1 MTTPEIEELKQLVK
15 QKYGKTLAT
24 TTDFEE
30 FSLYLKKKEDKNVSS
45 STLKRLYGYVSDEHK
60 PRLTTLDPLAQY
72 IGHAD
77 YKDFVCWLKNSTL
90 YNSSFFMADQLTS
103 SQLTAGTELVIGWSP
118 NRMLTLR
125 YLGESLYEVVTT
137 ENSKLLCGDRFVAG
151 CFIKGQPLLLALC
164 RTRRS
169 AHHAVC
175 GRTPRRAHGGKVE
188 ETQRQGGRNKEIE
201 TKGILRGF

>member
-1 MTTPEIEELKQLVK
+1 MAMR
-15 QKYGKTLAT
+15 AT
-24 TTDFEE
+24 
-30 FSLYLKKKEDKNVSS
+30 
-45 STLKRLYGYVSDEHK
+45 STSRGLRRST
-60 PRLTTLDPLAQY
+60 RWQY

-137 ENSKLLCGDRFVAG
+137 ENSKLLCGDRFVTG
-151 CFIKGQPLLLALC
+151 CFIKGQPLLLPYVERDGA
-164 RTRRS
+164 RTMPFVAGRHGGLTVVRLKKRS
-169 AHHAVC
+169 A
-175 GRTPRRAHGGKVE
+175 KVE
-188 ETQRQGGRNKEIE
+188 ETK
-201 TKGILRGF
+201 K

>member
-137 ENSKLLCGDRFVAG
+137 ENSKLLCGDRFVTG
-151 CFIKGQPLLLALC
+151 CFIKGQPLLLSYVERDGA
-164 RTRRS
+164 RTMPFVAGRNGGLTVVRLKKRS
-169 AHHAVC
+169 A
-175 GRTPRRAHGGKVE
+175 KVE
-188 ETQRQGGRNKEIE
+188 ETK
-201 TKGILRGF
+201 K